1 MKILVYL
8 GGRANYS
15 SIKSVMEGLEKDNF
29 FDLIT
34 VAGCSA
40 VLEKFGNVAELIQK
54 DGFKIHERVYHL
66 VEGDSTEVMA
76 RTTGLGII
84 EASSILNRYDP
95 DFVIIVG
102 DRYEMMSFA
111 LTAAYMNIR
120 IIHTMGGEVTGTID
134 ESIRHALTK
143 FSHIHFVATKKS
155 RQRVIKMGEDPDYV
169 VNSGCPR
176 IDLVKRE
183 LENNSKTILEE
194 YFQIKRGIGI
204 NLDFEN
210 DFLLVSYHPVTT
222 EHEFNRDY
230 MESVLEALHQFGMQ
244 ALILWPNSDAGG
256 DQIAKAIRTFREKNN
271 NLKFSFHKNLPNKIY
286 IHLMNT
292 CYALVGNSS
301 SGIREGAFIGTRVIN
316 IGTRQNAREQSSN
329 VINVPNSSVEILNSL
344 NNLKNITKKSD
355 MIYGSGNA
363 SEKIISFLKGLNK
376 LPSIQKMIQY

>member
-1 MKILVYL
+1 MRILVYL

-15 SIKSVMEGLEKDNF
+15 SIKSVMEGLDKDNF

-34 VAGCSA
+34 VTGCSA
-40 VLEKFGNVAELIQK
+40 VLEKFGNVAELIEK

-76 RTTGLGII
+76 KTTGLGII
-84 EASSILNRYDP
+84 EASSILNRYNP

-143 FSHIHFVATKKS
+143 FSHIHFVATEKS

-169 VNSGCPR
+169 VNTGCPR
-176 IDLVKRE
+176 IDLVKQE
-183 LENNSKTILEE
+183 LENDSITILKE
-194 YFQIKRGIGI
+194 YFQIKKGIGI
-204 NLDFEN
+204 DLDFEN

-230 MESVLEALHQFGMQ
+230 MESVMEALHQFGMQ
-244 ALILWPNSDAGG
+244 ALLLWPNSDAGG

-316 IGTRQNAREQSSN
+316 IGTRQNTREQSSN
-329 VINVPNSSVEILNSL
+329 VINVPNSSIEILNSL

-355 MIYGSGNA
+355 TIYGSGNA

-376 LPSIQKMIQY
+376 LPNIQKMIQY